1 MAFMVTGSWNSW
13 IQPDKRANCGVPSPS
28 QAKKDSTTTPSSGS
42 SANTPKK
49 LRAGASSQLLGPV
62 RKRLYEDRPEPAVR
76 AAGPPWSAGRA
87 CRGEI
92 GRASCRERVE
102 SAVGQGGG

>member
-1 MAFMVTGSWNSW
+1 MKAPSSRLSGNCTPSLTTVSSSVSFMAFMVTGSWNTW
-13 IQPDKRANCGVPSPS
+13 IQADKPANCGVPSPS

-62 RKRLYEDRPEPAVR
+62 RKRLYEDQQ
-76 AAGPPWSAGRA
+76 
-87 CRGEI
+87 I
-92 GRASCRERVE
+92 GRENV
-102 SAVGQGGG
+102 